1 MRAKLEQ
8 SLDKVVLT
16 SPAGIAWFR
25 EALHGEQIEVI
36 RRKGRSWAVIS
47 EQIGLGWSRF
57 TLSEIHFVNS
67 QPKIEATPMKDQMQ
81 YIVIEGRKP
90 QDNSKP
96 TQALLILPKWIS
108 PTLACAGI
116 VGRVIELTDG
126 NIIEQ
131 GAVPMD
137 EQGVLEA
144 LREDMQLDAESQQEP
159 VVDFTPSRAE
169 AMEPIEV
176 PAVRPTPGAAD
187 VAQQRDDAYREG
199 MQATRDKLAG
209 LLLQFGMPA
218 GAKVPN
224 WLKEQLEELAQFRK
238 DRPETLARLQAAEDN
253 LDAWRDAAG
262 AADLVQVCD
271 VQTGRIKQLLVQGAA
286 VEQLASRDAADDV
299 RIFQETID
307 GLETANEHMRE
318 ELRNMHAQL
327 LERPTVMNFAGPVT
341 IVQGNPPSVFG
352 PDLSKSA
359 E

>member
-1 MRAKLEQ
+1 MRAKLER
-8 SLDKVVLT
+8 SSDEVVLT

-25 EALHGEQIEVI
+25 EALHGEQIEII
-36 RRKGRSWAVIS
+36 RRKGRNWAVIS

-57 TLSEIHFVNS
+57 TLSEIHFVNP
-67 QPKIEATPMKDQMQ
+67 QPTKEATPMKDQMQ

-90 QDNSKP
+90 QDGAKP
-96 TQALLILPKWIS
+96 AQALLILPKWIS

-126 NIIEQ
+126 NVIEQ
-131 GAVPMD
+131 GLLPGG
-137 EQGVLEA
+137 EQDLLAEIRADMLENTE
-144 LREDMQLDAESQQEP
+144 LQQAEP
-159 VVDFTPSRAE
+159 TTDFASSRAE
-169 AMEPIEV
+169 AAEPIEA

-253 LDAWRDAAG
+253 LDAWRDAANANDKIHEYYG
-262 AADLVQVCD
+262 DG
-271 VQTGRIKQLLVQGAA
+271 GRIERLAVA
-286 VEQLASRDAADDV
+286 VEGGGELMDQYQAL
-299 RIFQETID
+299 QEDFKEAQGDIES
-307 GLETANEHMRE
+307 LK
-318 ELRNMHAQL
+318 AQL
-327 LERPTVMNFAGPVT
+327 LDTDNALRLIRKTAKKALKGT
-341 IVQGNPPSVFG
+341 
-352 PDLSKSA
+352 L
-359 E
+359 

>member
-1 MRAKLEQ
+1 M
-8 SLDKVVLT
+8 
-16 SPAGIAWFR
+16 PGIA
-25 EALHGEQIEVI
+25 LDG
-36 RRKGRSWAVIS
+36 S
-47 EQIGLGWSRF
+47 EDLPNY
-57 TLSEIHFVNS
+57 EEP
-67 QPKIEATPMKDQMQ
+67 QPKTEVTPMKDQMQ

-90 QDNSKP
+90 QDGAKP

-108 PTLACAGI
+108 STLACAGI

-126 NIIEQ
+126 NVIEQ
-131 GAVPMD
+131 GAVFMG
-137 EQGVLEA
+137 EQETLDS
-144 LREDMQLDAESQQEP
+144 LRIDISQNSESQFKTDDRHEQELQAEG
-159 VVDFTPSRAE
+159 VVA
-169 AMEPIEV
+169 

-187 VAQQRDDAYREG
+187 AAQQRDDAYREG

-209 LLLQFGMPA
+209 LLLQFGMPTD
-218 GAKVPN
+218 AKVPN
-224 WLKEQLEELAQFRK
+224 WLKEELEELAQFRK

-299 RIFQETID
+299 RILQETID

-318 ELRNMHAQL
+318 ELRMLHSQL
-327 LERPTVMNFAGPVT
+327 MQQPTVMNFAGPVT

-352 PDLSKSA
+352 PDLIKSA